1 MSACDGATGETDCGL
16 SDTSVPRRNL
26 APIAAQDPVD
36 AMERVW
42 YWRCRDEVPFPCSID
57 GT

>member
-1 MSACDGATGETDCGL
+1 MVSACDGATGETDCGL

-26 APIAAQDPVD
+26 APIAAEDPVD

-42 YWRCRDEVPFPCSID
+42 YWRCRDEVPFP
-57 GT
+57 